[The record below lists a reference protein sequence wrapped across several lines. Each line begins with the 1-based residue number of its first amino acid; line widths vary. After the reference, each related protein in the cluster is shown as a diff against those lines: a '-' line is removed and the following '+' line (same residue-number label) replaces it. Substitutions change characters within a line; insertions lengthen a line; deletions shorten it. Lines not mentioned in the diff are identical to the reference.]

1 MCVCT
6 VLLESLRTPPDMFTI
21 YKNPFNTYSQTPI
34 IKSTPSNQWT
44 YTQKAIYFPN
54 LIQ

>member
-1 MCVCT
+1 MYVRT
-6 VLLESLRTPPDMFTI
+6 VLLESLWTPPDIFTV

-34 IKSTPSNQWT
+34 IKRTPSNQRT
-44 YTQKAIYFPN
+44 YTQKVMYFPY